1 MSLWTVYWKYC
12 VDSCWLAICDDVF
25 GCRFETLE
33 PEMNNLGSRVTDV
46 NQVAEQLL
54 SSDNRNKDKIHQTR
68 DQLNN
73 RSERFKTV
81 SHGNLFSLM
90 AHFLDDQT
98 LVWWFGVVR
107 RWKEFEQLA
116 GQKKQGLESALNIQ
130 NYHLECNEIQTWMKE
145 KTKVI
150 ESTQSLGNDLAGVM
164 ALQRKLTGMERDL
177 EAIQVCSC

>member
-1 MSLWTVYWKYC
+1 MSTVVC
-12 VDSCWLAICDDVF
+12 V
-25 GCRFETLE
+25 
-33 PEMNNLGSRVTDV
+33 
-46 NQVAEQLL
+46 
-54 SSDNRNKDKIHQTR
+54 
-68 DQLNN
+68 
-73 RSERFKTV
+73 
-81 SHGNLFSLM
+81 FSLNIT
-90 AHFLDDQT
+90 F
-98 LVWWFGVVR
+98 VVVL

-177 EAIQVCSC
+177 EAIQVWTGHLWVRDGNRTDCAIKNLKIW

>member
-1 MSLWTVYWKYC
+1 
-12 VDSCWLAICDDVF
+12 
-25 GCRFETLE
+25 
-33 PEMNNLGSRVTDV
+33 
-46 NQVAEQLL
+46 
-54 SSDNRNKDKIHQTR
+54 
-68 DQLNN
+68 
-73 RSERFKTV
+73 
-81 SHGNLFSLM
+81 M
-90 AHFLDDQT
+90 A
-98 LVWWFGVVR
+98 R

-177 EAIQVCSC
+177 EAIQVCRRWCPPARSTVTGVEYSIKYK